1 MRRLPSLRAGLVA
14 TVLLAAAALA
24 HAGRNCDAERP
35 PSTASV
41 VQGMAMAQRT
51 AQALDASGARVVV
64 LARAGQD
71 LQRFGLQWSHL
82 GFAYR
87 TPEGPWRVVHKLN
100 DCGSARAYVYRQGL
114 GEFFLDG
121 NMWRYQAAWSVPAP
135 DVQARLLA
143 LLQAPAQAPVGP
155 LAVDVPAYSMVSYAW
170 GRRYQ
175 QSNQW
180 AIETLAVA
188 MAPEA
193 RGDRAA
199 AQAWLR
205 GQGYQPTVLR
215 IGPLERLGGRLTRAN
230 IAFDDHPDADR
241 FSDRIATVTADS
253 VFAWLQ
259 ASGLGMAPVVLR

>member
-1 MRRLPSLRAGLVA
+1 MRRLPACLLAA
-14 TVLLAAAALA
+14 ALLAAAAAA

-35 PSTASV
+35 PATASV
-41 VQGMAMAQRT
+41 VQGLALAQRT
-51 AQALDASGARVVV
+51 AQALDASGAQVVV

-87 TPEGPWRVVHKLN
+87 TPEGAWRVVHKLN
-100 DCGSARAYVYRQGL
+100 ECGTARAYVYRQGL

-121 NMWRYQAAWSVPAP
+121 MWRYQAAWSVPSLA
-135 DVQARLLA
+135 VQARLLP
-143 LLQAPAQAPVGP
+143 LLQALAQAPNGP
-155 LAVDVPAYSMVSYAW
+155 LAADAPAYSMVSYAW

-188 MAPEA
+188 MVPEA
-193 RGDRAA
+193 AGNRVA

-205 GQGYQPTVLR
+205 SQGYQPAVLH
-215 IGPLERLGGRLTRAN
+215 IGPLERLGGRMTRAN
-230 IAFDDHPDADR
+230 VAFDDHPDADR
-241 FSDRIATVTADS
+241 FGNRIATVTADS
-253 VFAWLQ
+253 VFTWLQ
-259 ASGLGMAPVVLR
+259 ASGLGTAPVVLR